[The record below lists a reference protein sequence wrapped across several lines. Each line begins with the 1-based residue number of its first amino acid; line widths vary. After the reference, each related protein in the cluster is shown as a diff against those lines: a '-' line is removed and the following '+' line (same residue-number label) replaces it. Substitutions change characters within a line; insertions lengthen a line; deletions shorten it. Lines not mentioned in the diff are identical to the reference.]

1 MPIAERRR
9 RSEDARAGGQERR
22 QREHWVEIR
31 SQAATKL
38 GLLTPQSRRQFS
50 QQTARSEF
58 RMSQSRNVT
67 KAMLIALA
75 LLASLGTKVAAQC
88 GSTAAGYDTWK
99 RQFAAQA
106 RGKGTTASSLAA
118 LTATSYATATIA
130 ADRGQ
135 RR

>member
-1 MPIAERRR
+1 
-9 RSEDARAGGQERR
+9 
-22 QREHWVEIR
+22 
-31 SQAATKL
+31 
-38 GLLTPQSRRQFS
+38 
-50 QQTARSEF
+50 
-58 RMSQSRNVT
+58 MSQSRNVT

-130 ADRGQ
+130 ADGGQ
-135 RR
+135 RSPSLSLEQFLASAVARRSSRALVA